1 MTTMMPPS
9 FANQL
14 VPSASS
20 RAEIALMRSFIVGLG
35 AGVRRGENG
44 GGVEMRAV
52 AAGGIAAGCGGGIT
66 GVCGT
71 PEGGDIFGS
80 AAGGVGC
87 AAGGGT
93 GGAGTRGLGSAG
105 FGSSG
110 TVTDGTGR
118 EGAGTCG
125 FCSGKA
131 SGFFSVTGIEGAV
144 CGLIGGWASTRG
156 GTATGEGNCI
166 CG

>member
-1 MTTMMPPS
+1 MPPAKNKNATRKETIAFPAAPKDCSLISPIVVTPMTTMMPPS

-66 GVCGT
+66 GVCG
-71 PEGGDIFGS
+71 
-80 AAGGVGC
+80 
-87 AAGGGT
+87 
-93 GGAGTRGLGSAG
+93 
-105 FGSSG
+105 
-110 TVTDGTGR
+110 
-118 EGAGTCG
+118 
-125 FCSGKA
+125 
-131 SGFFSVTGIEGAV
+131 
-144 CGLIGGWASTRG
+144 
-156 GTATGEGNCI
+156 
-166 CG
+166 